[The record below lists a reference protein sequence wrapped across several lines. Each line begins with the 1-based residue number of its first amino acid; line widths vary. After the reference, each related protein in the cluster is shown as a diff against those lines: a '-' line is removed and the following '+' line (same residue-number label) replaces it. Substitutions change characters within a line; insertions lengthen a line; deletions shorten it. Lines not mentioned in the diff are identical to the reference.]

1 MFFKKPGY
9 RTNRYF
15 RTSQWSK
22 DVSHIG
28 DRVVTEEVDQEIDN
42 LERLTEGKC
51 SCTPHLIDSY
61 IFRQTEDEF
70 IPGGYMSVVLMEKV
84 PGHNLMNFDEFPLE
98 KRNRV
103 RIAFAKAMR

>member
-1 MFFKKPGY
+1 MKLTY
-9 RTNRYF
+9 VI
-15 RTSQWSK
+15 RTSPWSK
-22 DVSHIG
+22 DVSHFGNGLIT
-28 DRVVTEEVDQEIDN
+28 REVDQEIDN
-42 LERLTEGKC
+42 LERLTKGNC
-51 SCTPHLIDSY
+51 SCTPHLIDSH

-70 IPGGYMSVVLMEKV
+70 IPGGYISVVLMEKV

>member
-1 MFFKKPGY
+1 MNLTY
-9 RTNRYF
+9 II

-22 DVSHIG
+22 DVSHVG
-28 DRVVTEEVDQEIDN
+28 DSPITREIEQEIDN

-51 SCTPHLIDSY
+51 GCTPHLIDSY

-70 IPGGYMSVVLMEKV
+70 IPGGYISVVLMEKV
-84 PGHNLMNFDEFPLE
+84 PGYNLMNFHEFPLE
-98 KRNRV
+98 ERNQV